1 MATIIHIPFLQ
12 GHPPKI
18 KYHKKKTNCLEV
30 LLSTKP
36 KQKASCQGQYSLVL
50 AHFKHIARNTFN
62 HKSSPQNKEWWSTKK
77 MRNDLD
83 TPGHKFNLNHQ
94 QRENTNR
101 AKEN

>member
-1 MATIIHIPFLQ
+1 MIKKAIYLAKAPNYNMASNKATIIHIPFLQ

-36 KQKASCQGQYSLVL
+36 KRQKASCQGQYSLVL

-62 HKSSPQNKEWWSTKK
+62 HKSSPQNKE
-77 MRNDLD
+77 
-83 TPGHKFNLNHQ
+83 
-94 QRENTNR
+94 
-101 AKEN
+101 